1 MPDLNTPDGP
11 NGIFILPPADTSS
24 IRRKYLDLAYGSDS
38 PFQKIDVYLPNEGEG
53 PFPTVISVHGGAWRM
68 GDKSD
73 RALEPALTG
82 LARGWAVVSVN
93 YRLSQH
99 ARFPGPVDDAVAALR
114 WVHSQGPAWGLDPG
128 RLVVWG
134 ESAGAHLAAHA
145 ALREPTLVRAAAL
158 WYCPTNF
165 SLMDHYLG
173 ESGYPVPDHALARS
187 PESLLLGAAVDT
199 VPELVRLADPQTWIT
214 PGAPPVYLQHGT
226 ADDVVPWQFARDFAE
241 RLTAAVGRDKV
252 RLDYLEGAGHA
263 TDEFRTPGNVARVW
277 DWFGSWVGATR
288 P

>member
-1 MPDLNTPDGP
+1 
-11 NGIFILPPADTSS
+11 
-24 IRRKYLDLAYGSDS
+24 
-38 PFQKIDVYLPNEGEG
+38 
-53 PFPTVISVHGGAWRM
+53 
-68 GDKSD
+68 
-73 RALEPALTG
+73 
-82 LARGWAVVSVN
+82 
-93 YRLSQH
+93 
-99 ARFPGPVDDAVAALR
+99 
-114 WVHSQGPAWGLDPG
+114 
-128 RLVVWG
+128 
-134 ESAGAHLAAHA
+134 
-145 ALREPTLVRAAAL
+145 
-158 WYCPTNF
+158 
-165 SLMDHYLG
+165 MDHYLG